1 MVWPSF
7 DHKEDLVYKSC
18 FRAALGCFATQGKAV
33 PALLPPLLIPT
44 EECGLSLFHCL
55 CLGNLVHLS
64 TALEDERLST
74 EHMRTVVRAQ
84 DGGWLQD

>member
-7 DHKEDLVYKSC
+7 DHKEDLVWKSC
-18 FRAALGCFATQGKAV
+18 FRVALGCFV
-33 PALLPPLLIPT
+33 LLPPLQSTIPT
-44 EECGLSLFHCL
+44 EECGLSLFHRL

-74 EHMRTVVRAQ
+74 EHMRRVATGLAGAPRS
-84 DGGWLQD
+84 LS